1 MDVEE
6 ASPTFSPPAVS
17 GRESADPNDQADM
30 PTPGAG
36 KRKKEADAAP
46 FIYSILTR
54 DSPGGQIATMHSRVS
69 SDALGMLSIAVGM
82 TMPSPLEMATNIGNA
97 LKRNDVSLSTLGSRG
112 KNGMLSPTQC
122 EAMRFKKILG
132 APLERF
138 EACQAALPGHNVA
151 MVNFA
156 AVRSSALGVSAV
168 HEGGC
173 IGLLNRLRTKA
184 QSSELIHETSFCPV
198 SRYYLGQTQCKSR
211 NNYQRK
217 KVIKAFSE
225 LLSSLFDAQGQFTRP
240 YVHYFSIMFSKVIL
254 FQRIGCRILIIRC

>member
-36 KRKKEADAAP
+36 KKKKEADAAP

-54 DSPGGQIATMHSRVS
+54 DSPGGQIAIMHSRVS

-138 EACQAALPGHNVA
+138 EACQAALSGHNVA

-211 NNYQRK
+211 RNNYQRK
-217 KVIKAFSE
+217 KVVKAFRSCC
-225 LLSSLFDAQGQFTRP
+225 LLYSTRKVSLRVRT
-240 YVHYFSIMFSKVIL
+240 YTIL
-254 FQRIGCRILIIRC
+254 ASCSLK